1 MRQTP
6 KTFAVFG
13 LAFFLS
19 GMAAVG
25 RAGDLAVAPVSS
37 ATSAPR
43 PEVPNSWKLSLA
55 PVLAGQ
61 ALDAS
66 SSWGMRELNP
76 VLAGPDGRF
85 GMKSATV
92 KLGVTGALI
101 GVEYLILKAH
111 PRAARMLTKLNW
123 AAGIA
128 SGGIAAHNFAIR

>member
-1 MRQTP
+1 MRRTP
-6 KTFAVFG
+6 KILAVLG
-13 LAFFLS
+13 LLFFLC
-19 GMAAVG
+19 GIAPMVC
-25 RAGDLAVAPVSS
+25 AGDLLVGPSPY
-37 ATSAPR
+37 ATSAPSR
-43 PEVPNSWKLSLA
+43 EIPNSWKLSLA

-76 VLAGPDGRF
+76 VLAGSDGRF

-111 PRAARMLTKLNW
+111 PRAARVLTKLNW

-128 SGGIAAHNFAIR
+128 SGGIAVHNLAIR